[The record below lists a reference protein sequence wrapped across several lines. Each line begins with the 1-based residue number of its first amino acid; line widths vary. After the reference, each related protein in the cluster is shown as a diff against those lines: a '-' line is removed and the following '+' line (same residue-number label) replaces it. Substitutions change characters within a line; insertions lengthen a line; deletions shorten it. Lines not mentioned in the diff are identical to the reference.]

1 MAWILVP
8 QQTSTCHR
16 GMSLLETRVMKLALA
31 DQYILDKKYNKV
43 NPGGSD
49 KGHGKTE
56 RK

>member
-1 MAWILVP
+1 MARTLVP
-8 QQTSTCHR
+8 RQTSTCLR
-16 GMSLLETRVMKLALA
+16 GMSLLETRVTKLALA

-49 KGHGKTE
+49 KGHGKPE